1 MPAASPFATASRGFT
16 LAGTLGSMAVV
27 AAVMAVCAPIV
38 VRRIRAHA
46 QSVEQIVRRA
56 EASIDGSL
64 NQAASLADA
73 TARQMAS
80 LPPPSVVKEAGEAAW
95 PAGPVDPLAPYLG
108 SADVEY
114 GFPPGWPVR
123 ENRPPLFW
131 RPRFHPRPPERRLWP
146 RPPAWR
152 WPLDRMNGTRPD
164 AD

>member
-1 MPAASPFATASRGFT
+1 

-46 QSVEQIVRRA
+46 QSVETVVRRA

-64 NQAASLADA
+64 NQAVSLADA

-80 LPPPSVVKEAGEAAW
+80 VPPISAIREEGVGPW
-95 PAGPVDPLAPYLG
+95 PAGPIDPLLPYLG
-108 SADVEY
+108 SADEWDY
-114 GFPPGWPVR
+114 FRPRWPLR

-131 RPRFHPRPPERRLWP
+131 RPRFL
-146 RPPAWR
+146 A
-152 WPLDRMNGTRPD
+152 
-164 AD
+164 AAV

>member
-1 MPAASPFATASRGFT
+1 MPTPSPFAAASRGFT

-27 AAVMAVCAPIV
+27 AAVMAVCAPLV

-56 EASIDGSL
+56 EASINGSL

-80 LPPPSVVKEAGEAAW
+80 VPPLSSVRDSGAEAG
-95 PAGPVDPLAPYLG
+95 PAGPVDPLVPYLG
-108 SADVEY
+108 TADEWYHVR
-114 GFPPGWPVR
+114 PRWPRR

-131 RPRFHPRPPERRLWP
+131 RPRFSPRPPERRLWP
-146 RPPAWR
+146 REPAWR
-152 WPLDRMNGTRPD
+152 WP
-164 AD
+164 